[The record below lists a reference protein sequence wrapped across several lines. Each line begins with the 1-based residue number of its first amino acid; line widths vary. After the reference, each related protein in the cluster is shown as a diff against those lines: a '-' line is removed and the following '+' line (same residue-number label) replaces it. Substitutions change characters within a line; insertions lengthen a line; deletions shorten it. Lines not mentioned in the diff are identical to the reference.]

1 MVSEKE
7 FKHGIEYQ
15 PRRKN
20 EIEDNSKESLFR
32 PLPILYQSFPVHE
45 VSNVDGIRDR
55 IKDLFEGYNALPDG
69 FPKSGGVKNIASW
82 EALQN

>member
-1 MVSEKE
+1 MVPKKE

-32 PLPILYQSFPVHE
+32 PLPILYQSFPIHE
-45 VSNVDGIRDR
+45 VSNDDGLGDG

-69 FPKSGGVKNIASW
+69 FPKSSRVKKIAS
-82 EALQN
+82 